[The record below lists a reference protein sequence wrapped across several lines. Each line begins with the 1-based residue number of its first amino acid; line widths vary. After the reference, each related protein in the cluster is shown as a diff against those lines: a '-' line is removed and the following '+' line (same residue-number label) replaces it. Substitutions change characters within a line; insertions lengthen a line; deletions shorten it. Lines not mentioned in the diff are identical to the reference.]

1 MARKKKEEVPT
12 GILMYLNNLNNSKFL
27 TGLIVILLNV
37 GGKYVSVN
45 LSKSQEHYF
54 KSIIGDHLIILAA
67 CWMATRDIILSLIL
81 TGIFIVLSKFLLND
95 ESNFSIIPNSWK
107 NKKVESVENTGN
119 LKGANIDEA
128 IKILEKVKNAK

>member
-45 LSKSQEHYF
+45 LSKSQEEYF
-54 KSIIGDHLIILAA
+54 KNIIGHHLIILAA
-67 CWMATRDIILSLIL
+67 CWMATRDIILSVIL
-81 TGIFIVLSKFLLND
+81 TGIFTVLTKFLLND
-95 ESNFSIIPNSWK
+95 ESRFSIIPNSWK

-119 LKGANIDEA
+119 LNGANIDEA